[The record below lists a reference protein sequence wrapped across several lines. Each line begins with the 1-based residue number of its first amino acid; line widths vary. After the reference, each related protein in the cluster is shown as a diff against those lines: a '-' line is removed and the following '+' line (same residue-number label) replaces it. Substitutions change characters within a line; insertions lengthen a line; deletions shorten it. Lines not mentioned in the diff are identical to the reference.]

1 MEYIQANVSEV
12 MDLMTKLC
20 KNVSLKNQK
29 LFPLIL
35 AITEILNLQ
44 ELQLMH
50 MSAIGMLLATTVT
63 SESIVK
69 YKYKF
74 SGFFDPKNIFFYDKN
89 SRVPR

>member
-12 MDLMTKLC
+12 MDLLTKLC

-35 AITEILNLQ
+35 AITEILNLP

-63 SESIVK
+63 SESN
-69 YKYKF
+69 F
-74 SGFFDPKNIFFYDKN
+74 
-89 SRVPR
+89 